1 MANKPTQKEKEH
13 RIAKVLKML
22 VDGYT
27 KGEIKRECRE
37 RFDAS
42 ARTVERY
49 LQQARNLLIEEL
61 EEPIEAIKAR
71 SLTLYRSIINDRKA
85 TLLDK
90 VRAQKRIDKIMGL
103 EAPLKHEVSGR
114 DGRPIQT
121 QMIDPAKA
129 TKIAGDPAMA
139 AHAEALGL
147 TLGLPTGEIT
157 DDEGDSE

>member
-61 EEPIEAIKAR
+61 EEPIEAIKAHLCQHTYT
-71 SLTLYRSIINDRKA
+71 SVWIARKPMH
-85 TLLDK
+85 
-90 VRAQKRIDKIMGL
+90 V
-103 EAPLKHEVSGR
+103 
-114 DGRPIQT
+114 
-121 QMIDPAKA
+121 
-129 TKIAGDPAMA
+129 
-139 AHAEALGL
+139 
-147 TLGLPTGEIT
+147 IT
-157 DDEGDSE
+157 